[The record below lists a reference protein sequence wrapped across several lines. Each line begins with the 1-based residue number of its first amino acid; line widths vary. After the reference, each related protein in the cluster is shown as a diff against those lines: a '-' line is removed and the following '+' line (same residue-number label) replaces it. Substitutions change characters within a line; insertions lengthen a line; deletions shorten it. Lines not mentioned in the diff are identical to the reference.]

1 MESPS
6 KSAAASQ
13 VNGKSSTKR
22 NGSSRSI
29 ISVSTPP
36 LQLDFGKLDGDEDF
50 TGSMSVWDG
59 DDMTMDMLTE
69 ANDQDVDEEVSISQ
83 RRYCLKLM
91 RTCLKVSKRA

>member
-1 MESPS
+1 M
-6 KSAAASQ
+6 
-13 VNGKSSTKR
+13 
-22 NGSSRSI
+22 
-29 ISVSTPP
+29 STPP
-36 LQLDFGKLDGDEDF
+36 LQLDFGGLDGDEDF

-91 RTCLKVSKRA
+91 RTCLKVSKRP